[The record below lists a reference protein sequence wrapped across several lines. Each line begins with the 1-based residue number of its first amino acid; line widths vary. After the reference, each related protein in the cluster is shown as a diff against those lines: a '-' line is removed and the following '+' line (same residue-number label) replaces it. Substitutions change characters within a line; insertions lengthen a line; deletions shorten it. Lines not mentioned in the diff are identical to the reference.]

1 MKTIILFLCLSA
13 FYYQSS
19 LAQTKQ
25 QIEGAWL
32 FEEGA
37 IHHTLVF
44 VDSYL
49 SHSTFD
55 IKNKKFIN
63 TWGGPYKVQADKLLV
78 SIEFNARDSSDV
90 QLEHAFEI
98 KMIDNK
104 LLTKIGNKEQ
114 VWKKTDDNNNPLS
127 GVWRITARKVEEKM
141 NEMPLRDRRT
151 LKILSGNRFQWV
163 AINIKTGEFS
173 GTGGGTYTFSNHT
186 YTEHIEFFSRDSQRV
201 GANLTFD
208 GKLVN
213 GQWQHS
219 GLSSKGEPIYE
230 IWSKI
235 YPKR

>member
-13 FYYQSS
+13 FYHQSP

-25 QIEGAWL
+25 QMEGAWL
-32 FEEGA
+32 FEEGD
-37 IHHTLVF
+37 IHHTLVL
-44 VDSYL
+44 VDNYL
-49 SHSTFD
+49 SYSTFD

-63 TWGGPYKVQADKLLV
+63 TWGGPYKIQADKLLI
-78 SIEFNARDSSDV
+78 SIEFNANDSSDV
-90 QLEHAFEI
+90 QSERAFDIEVRN
-98 KMIDNK
+98 KK
-104 LLTKIGNKEQ
+104 LLTKLGDKEQ
-114 VWKKTDDNNNPLS
+114 AWRKTDDNNSPLS
-127 GVWRITARKVEEKM
+127 GVWRITARRVEEKM

-186 YTEHIEFFSRDSQRV
+186 YTEQLEFFSRDNQRV
-201 GANLTFD
+201 GTNLTFD
-208 GKLVN
+208 GKLIN

-230 IWSKI
+230 IWSKM
-235 YPKR
+235 YPRR